1 MELSIRKANIEDA
14 ALIAE
19 ISHQTF
25 YETFASENTKEDMDK
40 FLNEQFTKGRLM
52 LEVGAIE
59 NTFLLAYVNDK
70 LAGYVK
76 LRESKWPQGLQNF
89 RALEVARIYCL
100 SEMIGKGVG
109 KALMQ
114 ASIDLAKEK
123 KKDVV
128 WLGVWEKNQRAIDF
142 YIKWGFEK
150 FGEQEFLLGN
160 DIQNDWLMKMAL
172 K

>member
-160 DIQNDWLMKMAL
+160 DLQNDWLMKMAL